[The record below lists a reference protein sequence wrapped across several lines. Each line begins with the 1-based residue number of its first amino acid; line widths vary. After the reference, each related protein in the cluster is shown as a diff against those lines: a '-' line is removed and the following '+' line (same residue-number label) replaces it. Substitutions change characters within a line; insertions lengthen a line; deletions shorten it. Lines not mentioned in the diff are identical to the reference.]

1 MVNASKGGI
10 LLQFRIWPNVALL
23 FDGLLFLN
31 VKGDTQICSPDM
43 LFTFVLISQDL
54 NKIKKNPEHSFVD
67 IVK

>member
-10 LLQFRIWPNVALL
+10 LLQFRIWSNIALF

-31 VKGDTQICSPDM
+31 AKGDTKICSPDM
-43 LFTFVLISQDL
+43 LFTFLLISQDL
-54 NKIKKNPEHSFVD
+54 NKIKKNPEHLFVD